1 MTRKQKAV
9 VCEVCGS
16 AYFQAAEF
24 RQYRGGLYSSS
35 VGGALSAVTNLP
47 QTIGVCICGEPMP
60 DLSIRRTGE
69 DARGF
74 ALSVKAAKA
83 YRAKQEPEAL
93 LQELQESLASKKDLA
108 TAKEQ
113 LAKIERALKVI
124 MKEASR
130 SQDPA

>member
-1 MTRKQKAV
+1 
-9 VCEVCGS
+9 
-16 AYFQAAEF
+16 
-24 RQYRGGLYSSS
+24 
-35 VGGALSAVTNLP
+35 
-47 QTIGVCICGEPMP
+47 MP